1 PAEQFP
7 GGTEEIAGVAER
19 SRGEVGVSFL
29 IIEWMVTTV
38 VKSVM
43 CDIREEEK
51 GHEKKDDIWSY
62 IGAGITIK
70 DFRI

>member
-1 PAEQFP
+1 
-7 GGTEEIAGVAER
+7 
-19 SRGEVGVSFL
+19 
-29 IIEWMVTTV
+29 MVTTV

-51 GHEKKDDIWSY
+51 GHEKKDDIWYY